1 MGGELRWLTGVPA
14 QLHCSCTE
22 PTLGGSSITHYPNL
36 RPVKQPLRWQMRLGL
51 TGTYMSR
58 GFYLLLSL
66 SMPTLSFRRMVCV
79 PCSQYIARN
88 AGILKRVCRKIP
100 EQRSPDQANGEKDA
114 TDPRPFK

>member
-88 AGILKRVCRKIP
+88 AGILKKSVPQNPGATLARPSQRRK
-100 EQRSPDQANGEKDA
+100 RCNGSKA
-114 TDPRPFK
+114 L